1 MVIVSLNFILVSSC
15 HFHHDHCGSS
25 ARYRKI
31 KARPYRSGPSVRV
44 WPYPSGLYPPVF
56 PFFGTPEEIG
66 HLGNS
71 PYQDEL
77 TEFMPCGQP
86 GILLGQ
92 IIPEEISTLIL
103 DLEHE
108 KMCKETSGNH
118 NSHAGGQTTI
128 LVDDSFLKN
137 GKNLNFSS
145 PRNYENILD
154 LDEMNDIIPLIKTE
168 PKDET
173 ENLND
178 SGIVIDTKL
187 DENQSAVAPQPSV
200 SSTPVQ
206 NVPEKKHQCQFCQ
219 KPYQSISGLKYHLKK
234 ASNEC
239 SIKFKAKTILN

>member
-1 MVIVSLNFILVSSC
+1 
-15 HFHHDHCGSS
+15 
-25 ARYRKI
+25 
-31 KARPYRSGPSVRV
+31 
-44 WPYPSGLYPPVF
+44 
-56 PFFGTPEEIG
+56 
-66 HLGNS
+66 
-71 PYQDEL
+71 
-77 TEFMPCGQP
+77 MPCGQP

-108 KMCKETSGNH
+108 KMCKETTG
-118 NSHAGGQTTI
+118 SHAGGQTTI

-137 GKNLNFSS
+137 GKNLNDFSS
-145 PRNYENILD
+145 PTKNILD
-154 LDEMNDIIPLIKTE
+154 LDEMNDIIPCLIKTE

-178 SGIVIDTKL
+178 SGIVIDTKV
-187 DENQSAVAPQPSV
+187 DESAVAPQPSV
-200 SSTPVQ
+200 SSTPAVQ
-206 NVPEKKHQCQFCQ
+206 TVPEKKHQCQFCQ